1 MWWCVLGV
9 CLACGGGVCLACGCV
24 CLACAWRVVV
34 CAWHVFGM
42 CVWRVLGVWWGVLGV
57 WWCVVGVCLA
67 CGGVCLACVWRVCVA
82 CAWRVVGC
90 AWHVFGVCVWCVI
103 GVWWGVLGVWW
114 GVLGMCLACVCGVC
128 LACGGVCLAC
138 GGISELPTC
147 LLCVCLTG
155 SVYCEEVLPDMTA
168 VPPLP
173 KETSY
178 LYARYN
184 HIAKIGNADFADSPT
199 LKRIDLTG
207 NMISEI
213 EDGAFSKLLLLEE
226 LALAENRLVRLPML
240 PPALTTF
247 NANHNQLR
255 TKGLKANA
263 FKKLTKLAY
272 LYLGD
277 NQLEAVPH
285 LPESLRVVH
294 LQNNNITAITDMT
307 FCKGNTTRYLRT
319 KMDVVRL
326 DGNPVGLGVYPN
338 SFICLR
344 TLPIGRYY

>member
-1 MWWCVLGV
+1 MPRSGVYSNAHLLGV
-9 CLACGGGVCLACGCV
+9 KRMSLTPTRLTWRLRNQRPRSLGLWTPPKCLQTSPIPP
-24 CLACAWRVVV
+24 RQP
-34 CAWHVFGM
+34 
-42 CVWRVLGVWWGVLGV
+42 
-57 WWCVVGVCLA
+57 
-67 CGGVCLACVWRVCVA
+67 
-82 CAWRVVGC
+82 
-90 AWHVFGVCVWCVI
+90 
-103 GVWWGVLGVWW
+103 
-114 GVLGMCLACVCGVC
+114 
-128 LACGGVCLAC
+128 
-138 GGISELPTC
+138 SPELPTC

>member
-1 MWWCVLGV
+1 MELRALVVTLLLVPW
-9 CLACGGGVCLACGCV
+9 AGCHAQEWS
-24 CLACAWRVVV
+24 LFKRTPA
-34 CAWHVFGM
+34 GSQED
-42 CVWRVLGVWWGVLGV
+42 
-57 WWCVVGVCLA
+57 
-67 CGGVCLACVWRVCVA
+67 VA
-82 CAWRVVGC
+82 HPNQTHMEAKKPKTKVTRSLDSAQMSADEPDTTPAAVTKDD
-90 AWHVFGVCVWCVI
+90 
-103 GVWWGVLGVWW
+103 
-114 GVLGMCLACVCGVC
+114 
-128 LACGGVCLAC
+128 
-138 GGISELPTC
+138 P
-147 LLCVCLTG
+147 G